1 MGKLLVSWIDLT
13 CRMSLTALGIG
24 TVTFRQIGGR
34 SKGVNTCLFS
44 CAGISGLVSGPQAQ
58 KLGFSPDVFGP
69 SDQIGSGFINN
80 FSGCLVEDGD
90 KELTL
95 ALS

>member
-1 MGKLLVSWIDLT
+1 MLLA
-13 CRMSLTALGIG
+13 ALGTG

-34 SKGVNTCLFS
+34 SKGMNMCLFS

-58 KLGFSPDVFGP
+58 KLGFGPDVFGS

-80 FSGCLVEDGD
+80 FNGCLVGDGD

-95 ALS
+95 AFS